1 MIFHRSIRHIFATF
15 TIRENITCIF
25 SQSILE
31 YVFAHI
37 YFRFPREE
45 NHESIVSPS

>member
-1 MIFHRSIRHIFATF
+1 MIYHRPFRHIFATF
-15 TIRENITCIF
+15 TIHENITCKF

-31 YVFAHI
+31 YTFAHI